1 MDIPSSNLCFVSSL
15 GLAVSIV
22 LGWGFRTLPR
32 ERWQMVAALPMEKCG
47 RGQWTGLNLTWYGL
61 LSANA
66 YTLGVVMAVV
76 LAAAAGIPM
85 QILLLI
91 TVLLLAVTIP
101 ASKIIARIVEKK
113 TGTFTVGGAV
123 FAGAVT
129 APWIIGLV
137 NYFLG
142 PVVEFHVPVA
152 VMMACISI
160 GYTFG
165 ESLGRL
171 ACLSFGCCYG
181 KPLCQCSPMVQKL
194 FSKFNVVF
202 TGATKKVAY
211 AAHMEGKKMIP
222 IQIITAV
229 LYALSGLAGTW
240 LFLEG
245 MAGAALIETM
255 VVTQVWRVVSEFFRA
270 DYRGD
275 RKFSIY
281 QIMALVAVGY
291 IGLMLVFSPVSVTAA
306 VDVRTGIT
314 ALWTPWMIL
323 FAQGVWMVSFLH
335 CGRSSVTG
343 SRIAF
348 HVVED
353 NI

>member
-1 MDIPSSNLCFVSSL
+1 MAPTYLNLAFITGL
-15 GLAVSIV
+15 GLLISLI
-22 LGWGFRTLPR
+22 LGWGFFTLPK
-32 ERWQMVAALPMEKCG
+32 ERWQMVAALPVKKCG
-47 RGQWTGLNLTWYGL
+47 HGQWKGLNLTWYGL

-66 YTLGVVMAVV
+66 YTLGVVMAIV
-76 LAAAAGIPM
+76 LAASARIPM
-85 QILLLI
+85 SVLVLI

-113 TGTFTVGGAV
+113 SGTFTVGGAV

-129 APWIIGLV
+129 APWIITLV
-137 NYFLG
+137 NQTLG
-142 PVVEFHVPVA
+142 TVQGFHVPVA
-152 VMMACISI
+152 VMMACVSI

-181 KPLCQCSPMVQKL
+181 KPLCQCSSRTRKL
-194 FSKFNVVF
+194 FSRFYVVF
-202 TGATKKVAY
+202 TGKTKKVSY
-211 AAHMEGKKMIP
+211 ASGMDGEKMIP
-222 IQIITAV
+222 IQMITAV

-245 MAGAALIETM
+245 MVGAALIETM
-255 VVTQVWRVVSEFFRA
+255 LVTQVWRVVSEFYRA

-275 RKFSIY
+275 RKFSMY
-281 QIMALVAVGY
+281 QIMALAAIAYVGVMLLMVPRAGEAVIDLG
-291 IGLMLVFSPVSVTAA
+291 A
-306 VDVRTGIT
+306 GIWS
-314 ALWTPWMIL
+314 LWHPGMIL
-323 FAQGVWMVSFLH
+323 FVQAVWLVSFLH
-335 CGRSSVTG
+335 CGRSSVTD

-348 HVVED
+348 HVVEE